1 MKKVVAVRANEDF
14 TLDLQFNDGSLKIF
28 DAKPYLNYGVFTELK
43 DLRYFQQVRIAF
55 GTVQWPH
62 EQDISPETLYLESV
76 PLDEANLDRCIQEN
90 T

>member
-1 MKKVVAVRANEDF
+1 
-14 TLDLQFNDGSLKIF
+14 
-28 DAKPYLNYGVFTELK
+28 VFLELK

-76 PLDEANLDRCIQEN
+76 PLDEANFDRFAQEN
-90 T
+90 A